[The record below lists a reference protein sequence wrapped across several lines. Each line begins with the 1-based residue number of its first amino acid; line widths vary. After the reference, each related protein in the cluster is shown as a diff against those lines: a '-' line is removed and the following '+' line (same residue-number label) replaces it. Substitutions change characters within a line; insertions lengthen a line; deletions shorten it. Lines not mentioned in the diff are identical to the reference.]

1 MLGHSRPTRSDLQQA
16 FRVVLAGLLGVLA
29 ASAQSPGYIGAGG
42 CASSNCHGAT
52 TPAPVSQSRILGN
65 EYSIWSVRDKHSQAY
80 SVLSN
85 ERSKRMAEIAG
96 VGDPTKAEAC
106 LSCHA
111 VGSTEKFMSDGVS
124 CEACHGPAEKW
135 LGPHTAAD
143 NSHANN
149 VSLGMDDTKDLAVR
163 AAKCLGCHIG
173 GKGRRVDHAL
183 IAAGH
188 PDLVFELDTF
198 SAALPRHWRAPEGET
213 GNTLPSLRAL
223 AVGQAM
229 ALAEGMRQLA
239 ADAGSAAWPEF
250 VHLECY
256 QCHHDLRRD
265 SWRIARGYGGR
276 KPGGLLLNVSRFVV
290 LEAAARQAGGG
301 SAARLS
307 GSLETLSEAIA
318 GKLGDGDAVAEEA
331 RAIAAQAEAL
341 AGRFATHDFTSA
353 AASGMARALDA
364 DIRRISNFGVNAA
377 EQAVMAL
384 DAIAAAQGIEEAEQQ
399 IGGLY
404 DYLEHPST
412 YRPAEFAKRFRAAA
426 GLIR

>member
-1 MLGHSRPTRSDLQQA
+1 MLGHSGLAGSTLQQA
-16 FRVVLAGLLGVLA
+16 FRVVLAGLLGALA

-52 TPAPVSQSRILGN
+52 TPAPLSQSRILGN
-65 EYSIWSVRDKHSQAY
+65 EYSIWSVRDKHSRAY

-85 ERSKRMAEIAG
+85 DRSKRMADIAG

-111 VGSTEKFMSDGVS
+111 VGSTAKFISDGVA

-143 NSHANN
+143 NSHENN

-173 GKGRRVDHAL
+173 GEGRRVDHAL

-198 SAALPRHWRAPEGET
+198 SAALPRHWRAPDPEA
-213 GNTLPSLRAL
+213 GNTLPALRAL

-239 ADAGSAAWPEF
+239 ADAASPAWPEF

-265 SWRIARGYGGR
+265 SWRIARGYGER

-290 LEAAARQAGGG
+290 LEAVARQAAGG
-301 SAARLS
+301 SAAGFSR
-307 GSLETLSEAIA
+307 SLETLSEAIA
-318 GKLGDGDAVAEEA
+318 GKLGDGKAIANEA
-331 RAIAAQAEAL
+331 RAIAAQAESMAE
-341 AGRFATHDFTSA
+341 RFATHDFTSA
-353 AASGMARALDA
+353 AASGMARALEA

-384 DAIAAAQGIEEAEQQ
+384 DAIAAAQGVDGAEQR

>member
-1 MLGHSRPTRSDLQQA
+1 MSGPAGPARSVLQQA
-16 FRVVLAGLLGVLA
+16 FRVALPGLFGALAV
-29 ASAQSPGYIGAGG
+29 SAQAPGYIGAGG

-52 TPAPVSQSRILGN
+52 TPAPLSQSRILGN

-85 ERSKRMAEIAG
+85 ERSKRMAEIVG
-96 VGDPTKAEAC
+96 VGDATKAENC

-111 VGSTEKFMSDGVS
+111 VGSTAKFISDGVS

-143 NSHANN
+143 NSHTNN

-173 GKGRRVDHAL
+173 ARGRRVDHAL

-198 SAALPRHWRAPEGET
+198 SAALPRHWRVPETEA
-213 GNTLPSLRAL
+213 GNTLPTLRAL

-239 ADAGSAAWPEF
+239 ADAASPAWPEF

-290 LEAAARQAGGG
+290 LEAVTRQAAGG
-301 SAARLS
+301 SASSLS
-307 GSLETLSEAIA
+307 GSLETLSKAIG
-318 GKLGDGDAVAEEA
+318 GKLGDGETIASEA

-341 AGRFATHDFTSA
+341 AERFAAHDFTSS
-353 AASGMARALDA
+353 AASGMARALET

-377 EQAVMAL
+377 EQATMAL
-384 DAIAAAQGIEEAEQQ
+384 DAIAAAPGTEGAEQA
-399 IGGLY
+399 IGELY